1 MGWAFGSQLRTAA
14 LECLRAVVKAAGGVA
29 ALQPPL
35 GASVKSHMQTIVHD
49 KSAHVQSLALRM
61 QDEFDGVTT
70 MDE

>member
-1 MGWAFGSQLRTAA
+1 
-14 LECLRAVVKAAGGVA
+14 VVKAAGGVA

-61 QDEFDGVTT
+61 QDEFDGVAT